1 MNKDSTM
8 EKVNLSQKFKL
19 FDELWTPKIVGE
31 LNGQYVK
38 LAKTQGEFV
47 WHKHDS
53 EDEFFL
59 VVKGSFTI
67 KLRERD
73 IRLDEGEFCIVPKG
87 IEHKPVAEEEAHL
100 LVFEPKSTK
109 HTGDVKSD
117 LTVEKLEW
125 I

>member
-1 MNKDSTM
+1 M
-8 EKVNLSQKFKL
+8 EKVNLNQKYEL
-19 FDELWTPKIVGE
+19 FNEFWKPKIVGE

-38 LAKTQGEFV
+38 LAKARGEFV

-67 KLRERD
+67 RLREGD
-73 IRLDEGEFCIVPKG
+73 IQLNEGEFYIVPKG
-87 IEHKPVAEEEAHL
+87 IEHKPVAEEEAHV

>member
-1 MNKDSTM
+1 MK
-8 EKVNLSQKFKL
+8 KVNLNQKFKL
-19 FDELWTPKIVGE
+19 FNEFWTPKIVGE

-38 LAKTQGEFV
+38 LAKAMGEFV

-59 VVKGSFTI
+59 VVKGSFI
-67 KLRERD
+67 
-73 IRLDEGEFCIVPKG
+73 IRLRQEDIQLNEGEFYIVPKG
-87 IEHKPVAEEEAHL
+87 IEHQPVADEEAHV

>member
-1 MNKDSTM
+1 M
-8 EKVNLSQKFKL
+8 EKVNLKEKFKL
-19 FDELWTPKIVGE
+19 FNELWTPKIVGE

-59 VVKGSFTI
+59 VIKGSLTI
-67 KLRERD
+67 RLREGD
-73 IRLDEGEFCIVPKG
+73 MRLHEGEFFIVPRG
-87 IEHKPVAEEEAHL
+87 VEHKPVSEEEAHV
-100 LVFEPKSTK
+100 LVFEPKSTL
-109 HTGDVKSD
+109 HTGDIKSE
-117 LTVEKLEW
+117 LTVEKLDW